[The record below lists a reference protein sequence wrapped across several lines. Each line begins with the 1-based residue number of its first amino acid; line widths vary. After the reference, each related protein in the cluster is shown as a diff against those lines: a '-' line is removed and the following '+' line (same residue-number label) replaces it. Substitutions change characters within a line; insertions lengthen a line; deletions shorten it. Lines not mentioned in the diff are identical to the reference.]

1 MTSTKMRSNNLS
13 VAQKSCAN
21 FTSGVCLGCMMTY
34 RNGKLSYM
42 IDSRLASKPC
52 VVASKTCMY
61 FETIV
66 LPAVV

>member
-1 MTSTKMRSNNLS
+1 
-13 VAQKSCAN
+13 
-21 FTSGVCLGCMMTY
+21 MTY

-66 LPAVV
+66 LPAIV